1 MKSAGKL
8 HARVAGFTLIELMIV
23 VAVIA
28 VLAAIAIPNYSE
40 HVRKSHRAQAK
51 ADLAEY
57 MQLAE
62 RYHTVNNTYVGFALR
77 DSQKQTP
84 REGGA
89 AWYTLEISPDATA
102 STITIVA
109 TAAGGQLK
117 DKCGNL
123 SLSQAG
129 EKGASKGDVAD
140 CW

>member
-62 RYHTVNNTYVGFALR
+62 RYHTVNNTYVGFGLPN
-77 DSQKQTP
+77 DQTP

-129 EKGASKGDVAD
+129 EKGASKGDLAD